1 MLPHLDFPSS
11 AHIFHPT
18 FKICTTWIVR
28 HPCKRVPSS
37 LLIPYSCLCILA
49 SPGLLSDSSNFS
61 EISFDLSLPPSRSTR
76 SVTRA
81 AQARSRA
88 LKVYGSSF
96 VSALFPCVFF
106 GDACSC
112 APRNDRGD
120 FYQVFL
126 GRELLCPF
134 SILHGARFHPWLG
147 RSFPS
152 VQFERYFSNTLD
164 FGSRM
169 IKEKRCHPLDLDSLN
184 FYARLRS
191 IGVPSSFSSSS
202 PPPPPPP
209 SPLPPPNNNRF

>member
-1 MLPHLDFPSS
+1 MENCTCWAGRIDRPEMRTRERERRERERESLNRSQ
-11 AHIFHPT
+11 PT
-18 FKICTTWIVR
+18 MVR
-28 HPCKRVPSS
+28 RGWRSKG
-37 LLIPYSCLCILA
+37 YSRGRMR
-49 SPGLLSDSSNFS
+49 SWRNWWRPT
-61 EISFDLSLPPSRSTR
+61 SLPPSRSTR

-134 SILHGARFHPWLG
+134 SILHGARFHPWLA

-152 VQFERYFSNTLD
+152 VQFERYFSNTCRVICKYMLQEW
-164 FGSRM
+164 
-169 IKEKRCHPLDLDSLN
+169 I
-184 FYARLRS
+184 
-191 IGVPSSFSSSS
+191 
-202 PPPPPPP
+202 
-209 SPLPPPNNNRF
+209 

>member
-1 MLPHLDFPSS
+1 MENCTDWAGRIDRPEVRTRERERGEKERERAWTVHNRRWCVVGGGVKDIRGEEWDPGERRNWWR
-11 AHIFHPT
+11 PT
-18 FKICTTWIVR
+18 
-28 HPCKRVPSS
+28 S
-37 LLIPYSCLCILA
+37 LL
-49 SPGLLSDSSNFS
+49 
-61 EISFDLSLPPSRSTR
+61 PSRSTR

-152 VQFERYFSNTLD
+152 VQFERYFSNTCRVICKYMLQEW
-164 FGSRM
+164 
-169 IKEKRCHPLDLDSLN
+169 I
-184 FYARLRS
+184 
-191 IGVPSSFSSSS
+191 
-202 PPPPPPP
+202 
-209 SPLPPPNNNRF
+209 

>member
-1 MLPHLDFPSS
+1 MENCTCWAGRIDRPEVRTREREREERERESLNRSQ
-11 AHIFHPT
+11 PT
-18 FKICTTWIVR
+18 MMRRGWRSKG
-28 HPCKRVPSS
+28 
-37 LLIPYSCLCILA
+37 YSRGRMR
-49 SPGLLSDSSNFS
+49 SWRNWWRPT
-61 EISFDLSLPPSRSTR
+61 SLPPSRSTR

-152 VQFERYFSNTLD
+152 VQFERYFSNTCRVICKYMLQEW
-164 FGSRM
+164 
-169 IKEKRCHPLDLDSLN
+169 I
-184 FYARLRS
+184 
-191 IGVPSSFSSSS
+191 
-202 PPPPPPP
+202 
-209 SPLPPPNNNRF
+209 